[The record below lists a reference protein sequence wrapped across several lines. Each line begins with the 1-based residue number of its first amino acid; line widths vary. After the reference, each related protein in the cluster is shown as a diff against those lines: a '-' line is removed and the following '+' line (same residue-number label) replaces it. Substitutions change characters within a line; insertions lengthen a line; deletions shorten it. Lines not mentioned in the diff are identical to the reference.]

1 MMRLLLLFF
10 FLKGILF
17 GCSLCS
23 VYTPKT
29 HVTTS
34 IKADKT
40 HIKTLDINWS
50 FAAEFTKEL
59 MQLYDLDLD
68 AKFNAKELKL
78 IEDALIAYLEP
89 KNFLTT
95 ITYAPTVEKNQ
106 IELSKQEPILNEN
119 LKKESN
125 KFQIKNYKMVFKNGV
140 LSFDYS
146 IDLDYKIYDKNSLFI
161 HIFDNENYFFIIF
174 DETKQLLNIPYKI
187 SKKTNLNDVTF
198 TIDAPTLSTFEKE
211 EASNKVEVQKQVTQ
225 DKILDEQI
233 KLEEKQQVLEE
244 KVKEESLLDKFTQNV
259 KIYLVNI
266 EKGEDKWALLFLL
279 FASFSYG
286 VLHALGPGHGKA
298 LAFSYFS
305 SQKSSY
311 FQAFVISLATAFVH
325 IIGALILVLI
335 SVFVLQSVLNKFME
349 NSVSYITSFS
359 AVIIMLLSLYILY
372 RKLNKKSHTC
382 CSCNID
388 LNSTSFSIDSSNMNF
403 IKTNANKP
411 VINTQR
417 SKKQDLLFVL
427 FAGII
432 PCPGTVL
439 LFVYAFLLK
448 TYFSVLLASI
458 AISLGMAL
466 VIFASSFLGVS
477 LHKSSGKSS
486 RLINILEIVAP
497 IFMFILGLLLLLNS
511 SSFK

>member
-1 MMRLLLLFF
+1 MIRLLLILFF
-10 FLKGILF
+10 VKGVLF

-23 VYTPKT
+23 IYTPKT
-29 HVTTS
+29 HVTTQ

-50 FAAEFTKEL
+50 FAGEFTKEL

-68 AKFNAKELKL
+68 GKFNEKELKL

-95 ITYAPTVEKNQ
+95 ITYAPLVDENETTN
-106 IELSKQEPILNEN
+106 QEPILNEN
-119 LKKESN
+119 VKKESN
-125 KFQIKNYKMVFKNGV
+125 KFQVKNYKMVFKDSV

-146 IDLDYKIYDKNSLFI
+146 IDLNYKIYDKNSLFI

-174 DETKQLLNIPYKI
+174 DEKKQLLNIPYKV

-211 EASNKVEVQKQVTQ
+211 AALNKVEIQKQVVE
-225 DKILDEQI
+225 DKIIDEQI
-233 KLEEKQQVLEE
+233 KILEKEQVLEE
-244 KVKEESLLDKFTQNV
+244 KVNEETLLDKFTQKV

-266 EKGEDKWALLFLL
+266 EKGEDKWALFFLL
-279 FASFSYG
+279 IASFSYG

-298 LAFSYFS
+298 LAFTYFS

-311 FQAFVISLATAFVH
+311 FQAFIISLETAFIH
-325 IIGALILVLI
+325 IIGDLIIVLI

-349 NSVSYITSFS
+349 NSVTYITAFS
-359 AVIIMLLSLYILY
+359 AVVIMLLSLYILY
-372 RKLNKKSHTC
+372 RKLAKKTHAC

-388 LNSTSFSIDSSNMNF
+388 LNTTSFSLNSSNMNF

-411 VINTQR
+411 VLDTKR
-417 SKKQDLLFVL
+417 SKKQDLLFVII
-427 FAGII
+427 AGIV

-458 AISLGMAL
+458 SISLGMAL

-477 LHKSSGKSS
+477 LHKSSDKSTK
-486 RLINILEIVAP
+486 LINIIEIVAP